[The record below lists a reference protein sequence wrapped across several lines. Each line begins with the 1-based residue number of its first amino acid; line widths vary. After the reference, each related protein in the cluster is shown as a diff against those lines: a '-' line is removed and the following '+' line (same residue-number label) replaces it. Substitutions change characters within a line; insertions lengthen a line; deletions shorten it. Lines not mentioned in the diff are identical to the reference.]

1 MQVKKSTYADCQA
14 LTLALKSKSDE
25 AIIETVERLGLEKI
39 SDPDLMTLARAS
51 SSNSLVVLLSTLL
64 KENGIEPQ
72 KSSLI
77 LAAYTSI
84 IKKETDPL
92 ILNLGGRNPISW
104 VIKGLIE
111 NKAEIKPFRKK
122 INITPEILLAIEI
135 AIDFKAP
142 KLALNLIRSF
152 VSSSPNLLE
161 FQTVLNSLALRND
174 LQPETFPWGDIADC
188 WIELLSNFKKYDDDN
203 ASQHIKMFIANALSS
218 TERVD
223 ECLSYCDEITE
234 KEFLKPAIFLS
245 VQTLCKNGRIKEAI
259 NRLKNLVENH
269 KFDKLY
275 DDALNLKLDA
285 EAESK
290 KYQTEFDIDS
300 AKIALQDLYKILDPV
315 GIKPFLVSGTLLGYS
330 RNNNF
335 MAHDKDIDVGV
346 FASVDKF
353 TIFEEILK
361 SGKFMIDWQSL
372 IKEPLYTIAVTHISK
387 SITIDIFFYHD
398 NENSLITGVNY
409 DWKFE
414 RCFKFSKFGLQ
425 KVNFSG
431 IDAYVPD
438 NIELNLFENFGP
450 NWNKEDKNYI
460 SHLESPSGQ
469 ENDGEIYMLLLWIHL
484 VLAINKGNKEKIKKV
499 WEISKLKSDNPL
511 APTNEFFEGFLNT
524 RKIDNQLIAETRK
537 EFSYAV

>member
-1 MQVKKSTYADCQA
+1 MQVKKSTYANCRA
-14 LTLALKSKSDE
+14 LAVALNSNSDE
-25 AIIETVERLGLEKI
+25 AIIETVDRLGLEEL

-84 IKKETDPL
+84 IMKKTDPV
-92 ILNLGGRNPISW
+92 ILNLGGRNPISY

-111 NKAEIKPFRKK
+111 NETEIKPFRKK
-122 INITPEILLAIEI
+122 VNITPEILLAIEI
-135 AIDFKAP
+135 AIDFKSP
-142 KLALNLIRSF
+142 KLALNLIRSLI
-152 VSSSPNLLE
+152 SSSPNLLE
-161 FQTVLNSLALRND
+161 VQTVLNSLALRID
-174 LQPETFPWGDIADC
+174 MQPETFPWGDIADC
-188 WIELLSNFKKYDDDN
+188 WIELLSNFKKYNDN
-203 ASQHIKMFIANALSS
+203 HASQHIKMFIAIALSS

-245 VQTLCKNGRIKEAI
+245 VQTLCKNGRIKESI
-259 NRLKNLVENH
+259 NCLKNLVESH
-269 KFDKLY
+269 KLDKLH
-275 DDALNLKLDA
+275 DEELNLKLDT
-285 EAESK
+285 EADGK
-290 KYQTEFDIDS
+290 KYQKEFDIDA
-300 AKIALQDLYKILDPV
+300 AKIALQDLYQILDPV
-315 GIKPFLVSGTLLGYS
+315 GIKAFLVSGTLLGYS
-330 RNNNF
+330 RNNDF

-346 FASVDKF
+346 FSSADKF
-353 TIFEEILK
+353 TIFEEIQK
-361 SGKFMIDWQSL
+361 SGKFIIDWKSL
-372 IKEPLYTIAVTHISK
+372 IKEPLYTIAVTHITK

-409 DWKFE
+409 DWNFE
-414 RCFKFSKFGLQ
+414 RCFKFSKFDLK

-469 ENDGEIYMLLLWIHL
+469 ENGNEIYMLLLWIHL
-484 VLAINKGNKEKIKKV
+484 VLAINKGNKEKIEKV
-499 WEISKLKSDNPL
+499 WKVSKLYANDPL
-511 APTNEFFEGFLNT
+511 APTSEFFESFLNSK
-524 RKIDNQLIAETRK
+524 KIDKKNILETRK

>member
-1 MQVKKSTYADCQA
+1 
-14 LTLALKSKSDE
+14 
-25 AIIETVERLGLEKI
+25 
-39 SDPDLMTLARAS
+39 
-51 SSNSLVVLLSTLL
+51 
-64 KENGIEPQ
+64 
-72 KSSLI
+72 
-77 LAAYTSI
+77 
-84 IKKETDPL
+84 
-92 ILNLGGRNPISW
+92 
-104 VIKGLIE
+104 
-111 NKAEIKPFRKK
+111 
-122 INITPEILLAIEI
+122 
-135 AIDFKAP
+135 
-142 KLALNLIRSF
+142 
-152 VSSSPNLLE
+152 
-161 FQTVLNSLALRND
+161 
-174 LQPETFPWGDIADC
+174 
-188 WIELLSNFKKYDDDN
+188 
-203 ASQHIKMFIANALSS
+203 
-218 TERVD
+218 
-223 ECLSYCDEITE
+223 
-234 KEFLKPAIFLS
+234 
-245 VQTLCKNGRIKEAI
+245 
-259 NRLKNLVENH
+259 
-269 KFDKLY
+269 LY

-300 AKIALQDLYKILDPV
+300 AKIALKDLYKILDPV

-537 EFSYAV
+537 EFSYVV